1 MMSGFP
7 CGGKLFLV
15 ARPILCKTAFEDTMG
30 RKSNT
35 EERRAQIVEAML
47 HVIAHHGYEGATV
60 QLIAAQAGLSP
71 GLIHYHYADK
81 REIVI
86 ALIHALAQQA
96 AQRFETATAGTN
108 GAEARVKA
116 YIDTR
121 LGLGRAGQ
129 ADAVAAWVAIGAEAI
144 RQPQIREAYQDAIG
158 KELDLLRV
166 LIGDWLVE
174 EGKPRAAAPEIA
186 PVLMAFVEGA
196 FQLSTAAKRVMPK
209 GYAAEAALTLVGHF
223 VRDAGA

>member
-1 MMSGFP
+1 
-7 CGGKLFLV
+7 
-15 ARPILCKTAFEDTMG
+15 MG

-81 REIVI
+81 REIVV
-86 ALIHALAQQA
+86 ALVHALGQQA
-96 AQRFETATAGTN
+96 TLRFEAASAGAK
-108 GAEARVKA
+108 GAEACVKA

-121 LGLGRAGQ
+121 LGLGRGGQ

-144 RQPQIREAYQDAIG
+144 RQPQIRQAYQDAIG
-158 KELDLLRV
+158 KELALLRT
-166 LIGDWLVE
+166 LIGDWLLE
-174 EGKPRAAAPEIA
+174 EGKPRSAAAEIA

-196 FQLSTAAKRVMPK
+196 FQLSTAARRVMPK

-223 VRDAGA
+223 VRSARG